1 MRQHTRRAAAVAT
14 AVALAAAVPA
24 VLAPTAHAAEA
35 APDLSVSTLSSL
47 PFEPGDVYEDTV
59 TLTNHGTAPADG
71 VSFQVRLT
79 RGLDFPEPVKGC
91 TYTTDEQSVRTALCE
106 LDTVI
111 QPGATFTTPVRF
123 KALPHALMEAVEYG
137 TSRTG
142 EAPSGGFDQAYQR
155 LAMTAGSSADV
166 VAVGDRAE
174 AAPGETV
181 TVRATLRNDGP
192 GWVQDQVSDN
202 LPGLVVRVPAGTVAV
217 EVPADCSTFGVDGP
231 SGPAKPGKSAYVC
244 RPADASL
251 DVDETH
257 TWAFSLKVKEGAKD
271 TKGEVRAS
279 SVYDITPKYDKKL
292 ANNTAYLRVDVTGD
306 DDSGTSGGSGSAG
319 GSAGASGGGSTNGS
333 TSGSTGGNDP
343 DGQSTG
349 GTGTAGSTG
358 TTGSAGTGGSAT
370 GTSGTTGG
378 GTGGNL
384 AATGSDGTPL
394 LAGAAAAAA
403 AVGGLL
409 VLAVRRRRAGAQSS

>member
-1 MRQHTRRAAAVAT
+1 VRQHTRRVAAVAT
-14 AVALAAAVPA
+14 AVAIAAAVPA
-24 VLAPTAHAAEA
+24 VLAPTAHAEEA

-47 PFEPGDVYEDTV
+47 PFKPGDVYEDTV

-91 TYTTDEQSVRTALCE
+91 TYSTDEQRVRTALCE

-142 EAPSGGFDQAYQR
+142 EAPSGGYDQAYQR

-202 LPGLVVRVPAGTVAV
+202 LPGLVVRIPAGTVAV
-217 EVPADCSTFGVDGP
+217 EVPADCSTFHIDGP

-244 RPADASL
+244 GPKDASL

-257 TWAFSLKVKEGAKD
+257 TWSFTLKVKEGAKD

-279 SVYDITPKYDKKL
+279 SIYDITPEYDKKL

-306 DDSGTSGGSGSAG
+306 DDSGTSGGTGGPGSNG
-319 GSAGASGGGSTNGS
+319 GSTGGSTNGAS
-333 TSGSTGGNDP
+333 GGNDP

-349 GTGTAGSTG
+349 GTGTTGSTG
-358 TTGSAGTGGSAT
+358 STGATGSTGTGGSAT
-370 GTSGTTGG
+370 GTSGTTGST
-378 GTGGNL
+378 TGGNL

-409 VLAVRRRRAGAQSS
+409 VLAVRRRRAGAESS

>member
-1 MRQHTRRAAAVAT
+1 VRQHTRRAAAVAT
-14 AVALAAAVPA
+14 AVAIAAAVPA
-24 VLAPTAHAAEA
+24 VLAPMAHAEEA
-35 APDLSVSTLSSL
+35 APDLSVSTLSAL
-47 PFEPGDVYEDTV
+47 PFKPGDVYEDTV

-91 TYTTDEQSVRTALCE
+91 TYTTDEQLVRTALCE

-155 LAMTAGSSADV
+155 LAMTADSSADV

-202 LPGLVVRVPAGTVAV
+202 LPGLVVRIPAGTTAV
-217 EVPADCSTFGVDGP
+217 EVPADCSTFGIDGP

-244 RPADASL
+244 RPKDASL

-257 TWAFSLKVKEGAKD
+257 TWSFTLKVKEGAKD

-279 SVYDITPKYDKKL
+279 SVYDITPEYDEKL

-306 DDSGTSGGSGSAG
+306 DDSGTSGGSGST
-319 GSAGASGGGSTNGS
+319 GGSTNGS
-333 TSGSTGGNDP
+333 TGGSSGGNDP

-349 GTGTAGSTG
+349 GTGTTGSTG
-358 TTGSAGTGGSAT
+358 STGTGGSAT
-370 GTSGTTGG
+370 GTAGATGTSGTTGTTG
-378 GTGGNL
+378 ATTGGNL

-403 AVGGLL
+403 GVGGLL
-409 VLAVRRRRAGAQSS
+409 VLAVRRRRAGAESA